1 MNTFRKLILTL
12 VFAAFFAQSAFSLEV
27 YREKATASFYGAD
40 FHGKRTSN
48 NEKYDMYAYTCA
60 NKELPFD
67 TILKVTNLA
76 NGKSVQVRVND
87 RGPFVVGRTV
97 DLSTQAAID
106 LEMTKEGLAT
116 VKLEIVSRGPDT
128 KLSRDTA
135 ASAQRIMANIEA
147 KSKTTSTGKT
157 TSSGASASAS
167 KTASGGTTTS
177 SGATTSGGTTAS
189 ADADVPSGK
198 LWDIQVASFSSKT
211 NATEF
216 AKKLSKEGFKNIVF
230 QTTKT
235 GTIRV
240 VVTKVPSADL
250 NATRQKLR
258 SQGHPD
264 FIVRERKN

>member
-157 TSSGASASAS
+157 ASSGASASAS
-167 KTASGGTTTS
+167 KTASSGTTT
-177 SGATTSGGTTAS
+177 S

>member
-147 KSKTTSTGKT
+147 KSTTTST
-157 TSSGASASAS
+157 S
-167 KTASGGTTTS
+167 KTASSGTTTS
-177 SGATTSGGTTAS
+177 AGKTASSGTTTS

-264 FIVRERKN
+264 FIVRERKK